1 MSHAKRACWGGPQ
14 SPMPPAGGRLS
25 RPRAAKNKNKA
36 ETEGAAK
43 LKEKEYF
50 LSVRLTKEEREH
62 LKRLADE
69 SGLTMSGAV
78 RACVAGTEIRRR
90 PPSEIKDLYAEVNRI
105 GNNINQIARS
115 VNAGIANAEDARQAL
130 FLLRKVYDLMEAV
143 ADK

>member
-1 MSHAKRACWGGPQ
+1 
-14 SPMPPAGGRLS
+14 MPPAGGRLS
-25 RPRAAKNKNKA
+25 RLRAAKNKNKA

-69 SGLTMSGAV
+69 SGLTMSDAI
-78 RACVAGTEIRRR
+78 RACVAGTEIRQR
-90 PPSEIKDLYAEVNRI
+90 PPSEIKDLYTEVNRI

-115 VNAGIANAEDARQAL
+115 VNAGIAGAEDARRAL
-130 FLLRKVYDLMEAV
+130 FMLDRVYKLMYEIA
-143 ADK
+143 KK

>member
-1 MSHAKRACWGGPQ
+1 
-14 SPMPPAGGRLS
+14 MPPAGGRLS
-25 RPRAAKNKNKA
+25 RPRAAKTKT
-36 ETEGAAK
+36 ETEGRAK
-43 LKEKEYF
+43 LKEKEKERF

-69 SGLTMSGAV
+69 SGLTMSDAV
-78 RACVAGTEIRRR
+78 RVCLAGTEIRQR

-115 VNAGIANAEDARQAL
+115 VNAGIASEEDARQAL

>member
-1 MSHAKRACWGGPQ
+1 
-14 SPMPPAGGRLS
+14 MPPAGGRLS

-78 RACVAGTEIRRR
+78 RACVAGTEIRQR
-90 PPSEIKDLYAEVNRI
+90 PPSEINRI